1 MDKIVIE
8 VERSLSELKDRNNK
22 DTIRV
27 LKGVLRN
34 VYGTEFL
41 GLKVLDGYNN
51 DITEY
56 YEEKLAEEYS
66 IHATTTFQSYP
77 AEISLKIK
85 AISPEQ
91 AIVKTL
97 GMGLIDPCVC
107 YDIPEED
114 GGEEEY

>member
-8 VERSLSELKDRNNK
+8 VERSLGELKDRNNK

-27 LKGVLRN
+27 IKSVLRN

-41 GLKVLDGYNN
+41 GLKVLDDCNN
-51 DITEY
+51 DVTEY
-56 YEEKLAEEYS
+56 YEEKLAEEYNV
-66 IHATTTFQSYP
+66 HATTTFQSHP

-91 AIVKTL
+91 AIVKAL
-97 GMGLIDPCVC
+97 DMGLKNPCVC
-107 YDIPEED
+107 YDAPDED
-114 GGEEEY
+114 GEEY

>member
-8 VERSLSELKDRNNK
+8 VERSLGELKDRNNK

-27 LKGVLRN
+27 LKSVLRN

-56 YEEKLAEEYS
+56 YEEKLAEEYNVR
-66 IHATTTFQSYP
+66 ATTTFQSHP

-91 AIVKTL
+91 AIVKAL
-97 GMGLIDPCVC
+97 EMGLWSPCVC
-107 YDIPEED
+107 YDLPNED
-114 GGEEEY
+114 GCEEE